1 MMLRHAKSYQFVR
14 LEKYVCAALSDLLL
28 LFGSSTSKMNHQ
40 KNFLDTNLEKKMLIG
55 KCSNSNFLCE
65 PTKKFIARLFSPFSS

>member
-28 LFGSSTSKMNHQ
+28 LFGSSTTKMNHQ
-40 KNFLDTNLEKKMLIG
+40 KNFLDTNLEKKDADWQVLQ
-55 KCSNSNFLCE
+55 L
-65 PTKKFIARLFSPFSS
+65 